1 MAGTAKFRYST
12 DKCDA
17 HTMSSVAPLP
27 TDSTPPVPSRARWGR
42 WAIVVGAALVTGWL
56 WANRSAVSVE
66 NLIAREAEFRAT
78 YHQQPILVLSVAFG
92 LYVAI
97 TALSIP
103 GASLLTLAFG
113 WLFGFWPALVLVNFA
128 SSSGATISC
137 ALSRTLFRDA
147 AAHRLG
153 GRLRVIEESLAKDGD
168 FYLLTLRLLPNV
180 PFFLVN
186 LAMGLTRYPLWRFY
200 GISQLGMFPAT
211 CVFVYAG
218 SQAADLKTLVDRGP
232 GSLLT
237 PRLFLA
243 LCLLACLPWILRSIV
258 RWVRPR

>member
-1 MAGTAKFRYST
+1 MGVGLLVTFR
-12 DKCDA
+12 
-17 HTMSSVAPLP
+17 SSFSLE
-27 TDSTPPVPSRARWGR
+27 
-42 WAIVVGAALVTGWL
+42 ALV
-56 WANRSAVSVE
+56 
-66 NLIAREAEFRAT
+66 AREAEFRAT
-78 YHQQPILVLSVAFG
+78 YHQHPILVLSVAFG
-92 LYVAI
+92 LYVAM

-103 GASLLTLAFG
+103 GASLLTLASG
-113 WLFGFWPALVLVNFA
+113 WLFGFWPALVLVSFA
-128 SSSGATISC
+128 SSGGATISC

-168 FYLLTLRLLPNV
+168 FYLLTLRLLPTV

-186 LAMGLTRYPLWRFY
+186 LAMGLTRYSLWRFY
-200 GISQLGMFPAT
+200 GISQLGMLPAT

-218 SQAADLKTLVDRGP
+218 AQAADLKTLVDRGP

-237 PRLFLA
+237 PRLVVA
-243 LCLLACLPWILRSIV
+243 LCLLALLPWILRSVV